1 MTEWPPT
8 PHTKSVQ
15 SGKSITFVICAS
27 DPFTCCRRDPLVV
40 CSRLLCGISGWS
52 PWCSVWRTRG
62 THWFSGW
69 CLNSDLR
76 RVHTGGQ
83 LVVVKR
89 LPLTAIFHSRFPLYT
104 QRSHLVGS
112 AQPATLVAGPSFAGR
127 SGHDGGTLAATHLA
141 AMPPAAPIEPQPTTT
156 SSSRRGACAALE
168 PTDTPTTDPRLT
180 RACVRLSRRRDATR
194 VEGAGEPVQQNN
206 AQNHTLG
213 LARGFGTTN
222 TNPPS
227 SHTRLTPSASAR
239 TASCREL
246 RRRGRPAQW
255 LCTSAVGP
263 MERHTQWMHRE
274 STLSK
279 RLHALQA

>member
-1 MTEWPPT
+1 M
-8 PHTKSVQ
+8 
-15 SGKSITFVICAS
+15 ICAS

-141 AMPPAAPIEPQPTTT
+141 AMPPAAPTEPQPTTT
-156 SSSRRGACAALE
+156 SSCITTRCVRGPRTHRHADDRSETDTCVRALEQETRRDRPRRLAAAALAAAA
-168 PTDTPTTDPRLT
+168 
-180 RACVRLSRRRDATR
+180 RAAAARAISARAGPARVR
-194 VEGAGEPVQQNN
+194 P
-206 AQNHTLG
+206 
-213 LARGFGTTN
+213 ARAS
-222 TNPPS
+222 PA
-227 SHTRLTPSASAR
+227 RAASAR
-239 TASCREL
+239 AAS
-246 RRRGRPAQW
+246 A
-255 LCTSAVGP
+255 
-263 MERHTQWMHRE
+263 
-274 STLSK
+274 
-279 RLHALQA
+279 